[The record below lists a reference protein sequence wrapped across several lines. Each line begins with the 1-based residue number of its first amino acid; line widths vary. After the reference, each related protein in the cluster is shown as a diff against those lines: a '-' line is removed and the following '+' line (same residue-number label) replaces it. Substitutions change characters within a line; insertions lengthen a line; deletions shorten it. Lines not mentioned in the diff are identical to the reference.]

1 MTYKTDLQTNNEE
14 LQELINIANTI
25 LERSTGSRISK
36 PAETCTVT
44 LNLVS
49 NGIFGCEMDVML
61 FDKNYIYTGEEE
73 FNPFIADYL
82 GMGSPDTLTI
92 EIPKNSIIYILPSN
106 NSYPVT
112 GHVAEEGNVIYMG
125 AHDVCYGR
133 DLPGVQYYTFFV
145 YGNCAITA
153 TFEE

>member
-25 LERSTGSRISK
+25 LEHSANSRISK
-36 PAETCTVT
+36 PIETCTIT

-49 NGIFGCEMDVML
+49 NGLSDCEMDVML
-61 FDKNYIYTGEEE
+61 FDKNYVYTGEGE
-73 FNPFIADYL
+73 FNPFITNYL
-82 GMGSPDTLTI
+82 GMGNPDTLTI
-92 EIPKNSIIYILPSN
+92 EIPKNSVIYVQPSN
-106 NSYPVT
+106 SSYPAT
-112 GHVAEEGNVIYMG
+112 GSISEEGNVIYMG
-125 AHDVCYGR
+125 VHDVCYGR